1 MAKRPKTATA
11 RPASKAGKSAS
22 VGSSTATKPRD
33 PLATYRSKR
42 DFSVTPEPRPTSSP
56 APPEKV
62 KKHGKPALHAGLEF
76 VVQKHDAT
84 RMHYDLRL
92 EIAGAMASWA
102 VPKGP
107 SYDPDVKRLA
117 VETEDHPM
125 EYNRFEGRIPGG
137 EYGAGD
143 VLIWDRGTYET
154 VPPGQEDAMRAKGHI
169 AFRLFGEKLVGEW
182 HLIKT
187 HRKGESDAAH
197 AKSQWLLFKA
207 KDSVADRT
215 RDIVV
220 ERPESVASGKTATRG
235 PRRVGAS
242 KEGKS
247 ATTLLAALG
256 EPMLATLATSVIDPS
271 SYVYEIKYDGYRL
284 LAGRAGDDVR
294 LFTRKGNDWT
304 ARFSPIADA
313 VATLDVRE
321 CVLDGEACVVD
332 AHGRPSFADLQA
344 WLAGEKTAGEIAF
357 AVFDLLWLDGRD
369 LRALPIEERKEL
381 LEPILKGRPPPLSLS
396 TATGGPLE
404 ELARVVKA
412 SGFEGIVAKKKGSAY
427 IPGRSGLWL
436 KLKFD
441 MRQECAIV
449 GYLPLAGTTNEV
461 GALLLAVV
469 ERDGKLHFAGRVGTG
484 FDARTRRELARLL
497 DPEVVD
503 RASVDVQ
510 GAPRIKDAHWAT
522 PKLVCEIRFA
532 NWTRDGSARAAS
544 FLGLRE
550 DKSPMECAREKPGE
564 VEVEAAPA
572 KETGAKQTPAKE
584 ARKKDGPSIGAVK
597 LSNPDKVLYP
607 KDGIT
612 KRQIFDYYTEI
623 AKVML
628 PHLAGRPLTLQRW
641 PNGIEG
647 QEWYQQNAPDVVPDY
662 VRLVDVGPKHDN
674 KKRIV
679 ADNVQTLQWLA
690 NLASLTIHQWA
701 SHVPESART
710 QEKTVLALGQ
720 PDYVVLDLD
729 PGDGPWAHLI
739 EVARAVRVLLEALEM
754 PSAVKTS
761 GKRGIHVVVPIARGP
776 SHEEATAFGEKI
788 ARAVAKVLPKIST
801 VERMKAK
808 RDGKLYLDYLQNGEG
823 KTIVAPYTL
832 RALDG
837 APVSTPLAWDEVTEA
852 LDPRAFTMR
861 VVLDRVAARG
871 DLFAPALVPGKKT

>member
-1 MAKRPKTATA
+1 MAKSLKTATA
-11 RPASKAGKSAS
+11 RPASHAKSGANRSNAVAS
-22 VGSSTATKPRD
+22 DTKPRD

-42 DFSVTPEPRPTSSP
+42 DFSVTPEPRPVSSP
-56 APPEKV
+56 FEREKV
-62 KKHGKPALHAGLEF
+62 KKRGKADLPAGLEF

-92 EIAGAMASWA
+92 EISGAMASWA

-107 SYDPDVKRLA
+107 SYDPQVKRLA

-125 EYNRFEGRIPGG
+125 EYNRFEGRIPSG

-154 VPPGQEDAMRAKGHI
+154 VPRGQEEAMRAKGHI
-169 AFRLFGEKLVGEW
+169 VFRLFGEKLVGEW
-182 HLIKT
+182 HLVKT
-187 HRKGESDAAH
+187 HRKGEDAQ

-207 KDSVADRT
+207 KDALADRT

-220 ERPESVASGKTATRG
+220 ERPESVASGKIATRG

-242 KEGKS
+242 KSGRS
-247 ATTLLAALG
+247 ASTLLAAMG
-256 EPMLATLATSVIDPS
+256 EPMLATLARSVADPS
-271 SYVYEIKYDGYRL
+271 SYRYEIKYDGYRL

-304 ARFSPIADA
+304 ARFPLIADA
-313 VATLDVRE
+313 VAKLDARE
-321 CVLDGEACVVD
+321 CVLDGEACIVD
-332 AHGRPSFADLQA
+332 AEGRPSFAGLQA

-369 LRALPIEERKEL
+369 LRALPLEERKEL
-381 LEPILKGRPPPLSLS
+381 LEPILRDCGPPLSLS
-396 TATGGPLE
+396 TATSGSLE
-404 ELARVVKA
+404 ALARAVKA
-412 SGFEGIVAKKKGSAY
+412 SGLEGIVAKKKGSAY
-427 IPGRSGLWL
+427 TSGRSGHWL

-441 MRQECAIV
+441 KRQDCAIA
-449 GYLPLAGTTNEV
+449 GYIPLAGTSDEV

-469 ERDGKLHFAGRVGTG
+469 EKDGKLHFAGRVGTG

-497 DPEVVD
+497 DPDAVEGTP
-503 RASVDVQ
+503 RDVL
-510 GAPRIKDAHWAT
+510 GAPRIRDARWST

-532 NWTRDGSARAAS
+532 HWTRDGSARAPS

-550 DKSPMECAREKPGE
+550 DKLPMECMREDEQDPLATDGSQSE
-564 VEVEAAPA
+564 VA
-572 KETGAKQTPAKE
+572 KRSSP
-584 ARKKDGPSIGAVK
+584 DAVK
-597 LSNPDKVLYP
+597 LSNPNKILYP
-607 KDGIT
+607 KEKIS
-612 KRQIFDYYTEI
+612 KRQVFDYYTRI
-623 AKVML
+623 AEVML

-647 QEWYQQNAPDVVPDY
+647 EEWYQQNAPDEVPDY
-662 VRLVDVGPKHDN
+662 VRLVDVGPKHGN

-679 ADNVQTLQWLA
+679 ADNVETLQWLA

-701 SHVPESART
+701 SHVPKSART
-710 QEKTVLALGQ
+710 HEHAVIALGQ

-739 EVARAVRVLLEALEM
+739 EVAKAVRALLDALAM

-776 SHEEATAFGEKI
+776 SHEEATAFGEKM
-788 ARAVAKVLPKIST
+788 ARAVATVLPKIST

-808 RDGKLYLDYLQNGEG
+808 RDGKLYVDYLQNGEG
-823 KTIVAPYTL
+823 KTVVSPYTL

-837 APVSTPLAWDEVTEA
+837 APVSTPVAWDEVTEA

-861 VVLDRVAARG
+861 AVLDRVAERG
-871 DLFAPALVPGKKT
+871 DLFAVALGPGKSMPRLG

>member
-1 MAKRPKTATA
+1 MAKPPKTATA
-11 RPASKAGKSAS
+11 RLASHAE
-22 VGSSTATKPRD
+22 PRD

-42 DFSVTPEPRPTSSP
+42 DFSVTPEPRPASSP
-56 APPEKV
+56 FDGEKV
-62 KKHGKPALHAGLEF
+62 KKGGKPGASGLEF
-76 VVQKHDAT
+76 VIQKHDAT

-125 EYNRFEGRIPGG
+125 EYNRFEGRIPSG

-169 AFRLFGEKLVGEW
+169 AFRLFGEKLAGEW

-187 HRKGESDAAH
+187 HRKGEVAR

-207 KDSVADRT
+207 KDASADRT

-247 ATTLLAALG
+247 AGALLTAMG
-256 EPMLATLATSVIDPS
+256 EPMLATLATSAIDPA
-271 SYVYEIKYDGYRL
+271 SYLYEIKYDGYRL
-284 LAGRAGDDVR
+284 LAGRAGNDVR

-304 ARFSPIADA
+304 ARFPRIAEA
-313 VATLDVRE
+313 IGTLDVRE
-321 CVLDGEACVVD
+321 CVLDGEACIVD
-332 AHGRPSFADLQA
+332 AEGRPSFAALQA
-344 WLAGEKTAGEIAF
+344 WLSGEKTAGEIAF

-369 LRALPIEERKEL
+369 LRRLPIEERKQL
-381 LEPILKGRPPPLSLS
+381 LDPILRGSAPPLSLS
-396 TATGGPLE
+396 TATSGALE
-404 ELARVVKA
+404 ELARAVKA
-412 SGFEGIVAKKKGSAY
+412 SGLEGIVAKKKGSTYAS
-427 IPGRSGLWL
+427 GRSGQWL

-441 MRQECAIV
+441 KRQDCAIV
-449 GYLPLAGTTNEV
+449 GYLPLAGTTDEV

-469 ERDGKLHFAGRVGTG
+469 GNDEKLHFSGRVGTG
-484 FDARTRRELARLL
+484 FDARTRRDLARLL
-497 DPEVVD
+497 DPDALGRPSPSVVD
-503 RASVDVQ
+503 
-510 GAPRIKDAHWAT
+510 APRIRAAHWST

-532 NWTRDGSARAAS
+532 NWTPDGLARAAS

-550 DKSPMECAREKPGE
+550 DKSPMECAREDE
-564 VEVEAAPA
+564 QAAPVA
-572 KETGAKQTPAKE
+572 E
-584 ARKKDGPSIGAVK
+584 AEPVKAAVK

-612 KRQIFDYYTEI
+612 KRQIFDYYSKI
-623 AKVML
+623 AEVML

-647 QEWYQQNAPDVVPDY
+647 EEWYQQNAPDEVPDF
-662 VRLVDVGPKHDN
+662 VRLVDVGPKHDH

-679 ADNVQTLQWLA
+679 ADNVETLQWLA

-701 SHVPESART
+701 SHVPPGART
-710 QEKTVLALGQ
+710 HEKAVLALGQ

-739 EVARAVRVLLEALEM
+739 EVAHAVRALLDALEM

-761 GKRGIHVVVPIARGP
+761 GKRGIHVLVPIARGP
-776 SHEEATAFGEKI
+776 SHEEATAFGEKM
-788 ARAVAKVLPKIST
+788 ARAVAKVLPKICT

-808 RDGKLYLDYLQNGEG
+808 RDGKLYVDYLQNGEG
-823 KTIVAPYTL
+823 KTVVAPYTL

-852 LDPRAFTMR
+852 LDPRELNLR
-861 VVLDRVAARG
+861 SVLERVAERG
-871 DLFAPALVPGKKT
+871 DLFAPALAPGRSIPRLD